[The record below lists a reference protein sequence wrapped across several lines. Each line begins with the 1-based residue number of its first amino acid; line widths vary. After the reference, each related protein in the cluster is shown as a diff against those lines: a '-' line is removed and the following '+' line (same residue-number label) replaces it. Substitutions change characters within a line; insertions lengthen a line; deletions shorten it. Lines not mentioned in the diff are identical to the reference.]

1 MLTWH
6 SVSSIRFRRLEKRNT
21 MQKRS
26 SLADVERLPP
36 GVDGSVPAGSAELLS
51 SEARTATDRSLAIL
65 DAILS
70 ATAPMNARMIGSAL
84 DLPKATVHRLLGALE
99 DKGLLAKEPV
109 SGGYVSGPAL
119 CEMAF
124 KILGKSAASS
134 GRHAVLAG
142 LAAAIGETCNLGIL
156 DGHEARYI
164 DRVEASHSPLKL
176 DFRPGSRVPLNASAM
191 GKLFL
196 SQMSEVAF
204 HRHLFAVKRV
214 GHTPATLVAERALR
228 DAIADVKQA
237 GYATDDEEYIV
248 GVNCLSVLVPVKH
261 ARHLVALAVQ
271 APKSRKNLAALRTF
285 LPLMQSAA
293 EKLAAIFDEEIAGRS

>member
-1 MLTWH
+1 MTSH
-6 SVSSIRFRRLEKRNT
+6 SVSSIRFGGLEKRNT
-21 MQKRS
+21 MQKRA

-36 GVDGSVPAGSAELLS
+36 GVEGSAPTGSAELSS

-65 DAILS
+65 GVILS

-109 SGGYVSGPAL
+109 SGGYVSGPSL

-124 KILGKSAASS
+124 EILRKSAVSS
-134 GRHAVLAG
+134 SRHAVLAG
-142 LAAAIGETCNLGIL
+142 LVAATGETCNLGIL

-176 DFRPGSRVPLNASAM
+176 DFRPGSRVPLYASAM

-196 SQMSEVAF
+196 SQMSDVAF
-204 HRHLFAVKRV
+204 HRHLFAVKRLA
-214 GHTPATLVAERALR
+214 HTPATHVAEKALLE
-228 DAIADVKQA
+228 AIADVKQA

-248 GVNCLSVLVPVKH
+248 GVNCLSVPVPVKQ

-285 LPLMQSAA
+285 LPLMKSAA
-293 EKLAAIFDEEIAGRS
+293 EKLAAILNEEIARRG